1 MKTFPL
7 NEKKKGAAG
16 HSPWS
21 MVARAL
27 AFTLMLLGM
36 LILLLMLPRGCDNK
50 DKDNPYEDLPF
61 VDPVINDSIPVD
73 TMPQHDF
80 GPDVPLPDP
89 EDNVITPPEEWEEDS
104 LTGREIAP
112 DRLNVILDK
121 NKGEQTIALF
131 AQRFK
136 EEYPDDAYQII
147 YFDELTYLLQISVP
161 QGSVPRMLHE
171 MPQRLSDFSFKLF
184 QEERFQ
190 QSMRPSDPF
199 FKDRDKAWYFNA
211 IQAYEAW
218 DITQGSEEVTIAV
231 VDNYFDLNHDEM
243 RGKVVYPFNV
253 ERRSTQVGLTRD
265 MLDNAVAILQQLIAQ
280 GMPNAQAMQL
290 LQGYVYS
297 CCHGANVA
305 ALASAQVNNGAGM
318 SGIAPKCKVMPVGV
332 FSDRVLLTK
341 EGLANGST
349 SMMMVSGIL
358 YALYKGADVINIS
371 MGSYFG
377 DQVKQ
382 LSPEEQME
390 IIRNDMNKRYG
401 EQVWDYI
408 FDLAEER
415 NCVIVWAAG
424 NETILAGMD
433 CSKRNNNTIR
443 VSALGQNLRPAKFS
457 NFGYDYQGQNGGR
470 DFSTV
475 SAPGVNM
482 WGCAHG
488 NGYCSMEGTSQAAPI
503 VTGAVALLK
512 SVDRT
517 LSARQII
524 DILQRTGKRIPG
536 AVGPM
541 IQIRDALQQV
551 KGELLDYDD
560 AVKDPKA
567 MLGIWE
573 STTPLYES
581 KTGKPIKMYF
591 RFTSPSRGQLVV
603 KIISTG
609 ETYKAGLNV
618 SRQNNGLQIV
628 QPDYGVSNRGDQWS
642 RYIYDCQKGDDGKL
656 KVVGKN
662 RDENQGF
669 DCYMRRV
676 DRIP

>member
-16 HSPWS
+16 HSPWG

-27 AFTLMLLGM
+27 AFTLMLMGM

-61 VDPVINDSIPVD
+61 VDPDINDSILVD
-73 TMPQHDF
+73 TLPQSDF
-80 GPDVPLPDP
+80 GPDVPLPSPD
-89 EDNVITPPEEWEEDS
+89 DNVITPPEEWEEDS

-131 AQRFK
+131 AKRFK
-136 EEYPDDAYQII
+136 EEYPDNAYQII

-161 QGSVPRMLHE
+161 QGSVPRMMQE
-171 MPQRLSDFSFKLF
+171 MPERLSDFSFKLF

-211 IQAYEAW
+211 IQAYDAW

-231 VDNYFDLNHDEM
+231 VDNFFDINHDEM

-253 ERRSTQVGLTRD
+253 ERRSAQVGLTRD
-265 MLDNAVAILQQLIAQ
+265 MLNNAVAILQQMVAQ

-290 LQGYVYS
+290 LQMYVYG

-305 ALASAQVNNGAGM
+305 ALATAQVNNGAGM

-332 FSDRVLLTK
+332 FSDRVLVTPNGLT
-341 EGLANGST
+341 NSSS
-349 SMMMVSGIL
+349 SMMMMQGIL
-358 YALYKGADVINIS
+358 YAIYKGADVINIS

-382 LSPEEQME
+382 LTPDQQME
-390 IIRNDMNKRYG
+390 IIRRDMNGRYA
-401 EQVWDYI
+401 EQVWNYV
-408 FDLAEER
+408 FSLAEER

-433 CSKRNNNTIR
+433 NSKRDHHTIR
-443 VSALGQNLRPAKFS
+443 VSALGHNLRPADFS
-457 NFGYDYQGQNGGR
+457 NFGYEREGHNGGR

-475 SAPGVNM
+475 SAPGVDM

-488 NGYCSMEGTSQAAPI
+488 NGYCSMQGTSQAAPI

-512 SVDRT
+512 SVDRS
-517 LSARQII
+517 LSPQQII

-560 AVKDPKA
+560 AVNDPKA

-573 STTPLYES
+573 STTDLYEENT
-581 KTGKPIKMYF
+581 KKPVKIYF
-591 RFTSPSRGQLVV
+591 QFDSTSRGRMVTKV
-603 KIISTG
+603 ISTG
-609 ETYKAGLNV
+609 ETYRATLNV
-618 SRQNNGLQIV
+618 SRQNNRLQII
-628 QPDYGVSNRGDQWS
+628 QPNQSVSDRGNKLD
-642 RYIYDCQKGDDGKL
+642 RYIYTCQKGKDGKL
-656 KVVGKN
+656 EVVAKN
-662 RDENQGF
+662 RDRDQGF
-669 DCYMRRV
+669 TCNMRRV
-676 DRIP
+676 QSIP